1 MSALALENV
10 ERLADA
16 PHALAPNLYA
26 GRHVLVSGGGSGI
39 GRAIAWLMA
48 RLGAQVT
55 ICGRS
60 VERLEAAVK
69 AMSDRGLSVWGQ
81 PCDIRDE
88 AEVGALFESACGRFG
103 QLDVLINNAG
113 GQFAQAALDISPKG
127 WRAVVDLNLTGTW
140 LMMQTAAR
148 RWAAADRSGAIV
160 NIVASCERGMPGIAH
175 SSAARAGIIN
185 ASRTAAVEWA
195 AHGVRINCI
204 APGLVATSGLKVY
217 PSEARRRFLAANPQ
231 RTLGDPWHIAQMAA
245 FLGCDATRFMTGATV
260 VMDGGGALWGELWT
274 HGRPDYFDQTANP
287 QDPLA

>member
-1 MSALALENV
+1 MSPPTLEDV

-16 PHALAPNLYA
+16 PHALAPDLYA

-60 VERLEAAVK
+60 AERLETAVK
-69 AMSDRGLSVWGQ
+69 TMSKHDLRVWAQ
-81 PCDIRDE
+81 RCDIRDE
-88 AEVGALFESACGRFG
+88 AEVGALFESACERFG
-103 QLDVLINNAG
+103 HLDLLVNNAG

-127 WRAVVDLNLTGTW
+127 WRTVVNLNLTGTW

-148 RWAAADRSGAIV
+148 RWAAAGRAGAIV

-175 SSAARAGIIN
+175 SSAARAGVIN

-195 AHGVRINCI
+195 PHGVRINCI
-204 APGLVATSGLKVY
+204 APGLVATAGLEVY
-217 PSEARRRFLAANPQ
+217 PPEARRGFLAANPQ
-231 RTLGDPWHIAQMAA
+231 RALGDPWHIAQMAA

-274 HGRPDYFDQTANP
+274 HGRPDYFDQAANP
-287 QDPLA
+287 QDPLV